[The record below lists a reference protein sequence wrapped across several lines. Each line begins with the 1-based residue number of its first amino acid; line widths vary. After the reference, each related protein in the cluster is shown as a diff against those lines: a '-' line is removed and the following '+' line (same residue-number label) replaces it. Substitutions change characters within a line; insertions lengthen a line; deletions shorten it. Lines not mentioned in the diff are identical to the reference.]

1 MKSIAWLTLALAAAV
16 VSSSFAA
23 EPAKQNSE
31 DEGKLLQVLSAQKL
45 TMREGIKKV
54 LEGTKDIPVAARF
67 ALDDKGELILRVL
80 ATEKGFATD
89 VDHAGIKLYR
99 TYVDAAKWKPET
111 KAPNAEHLMRASECW
126 TLMAVSRD
134 SLDDILERAEKDHH
148 NIIYAIGPGIRDG
161 KAEFIL
167 SVDSDGKMGEARY
180 DLRAR
185 K

>member
-1 MKSIAWLTLALAAAV
+1 MKSIAWLTLALAATV

-23 EPAKQNSE
+23 EPAEQKSE
-31 DEGKLLQVLSAQKL
+31 DEGKLLQVFSAQKL

-54 LEGTKDIPVAARF
+54 LEGTKDIPIAARF

-89 VDHAGIKLYR
+89 VDHAGIRLYR

-111 KAPNAEHLMRASECW
+111 KAVNAEHLMRASECW